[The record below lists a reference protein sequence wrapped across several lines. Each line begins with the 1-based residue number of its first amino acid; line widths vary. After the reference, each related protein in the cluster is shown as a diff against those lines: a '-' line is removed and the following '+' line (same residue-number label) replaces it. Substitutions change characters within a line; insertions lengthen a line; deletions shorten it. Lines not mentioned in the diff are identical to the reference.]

1 MNTLLMNRL
10 LIPAFLIVLLV
21 TPPLN
26 AQSKTASVSAKAK
39 AKANPAVKS
48 RQPKTELWRRTE
60 LFFGCSK
67 PDGSNISEKHFLQ
80 FVSTEITPRFPNG
93 LTVLPSRGQYLDT
106 SGTLVKER
114 SMQIILFYPT
124 AMRDANRK
132 IEEIRAAYKLA
143 FQQES
148 VLRVDTTALVSF

>member
-1 MNTLLMNRL
+1 MNKLLMNRL
-10 LIPAFLIVLLV
+10 LIPACLIVLLSA
-21 TPPLN
+21 PSFN
-26 AQSKTASVSAKAK
+26 AQSKTASAPAKAK
-39 AKANPAVKS
+39 AKSATKS
-48 RQPKTELWRRTE
+48 GQPKTELWRRTE

-80 FVSTEITPRFPNG
+80 FVSAEITPRFPDG

-132 IEEIRAAYKLA
+132 IEDIRAAYKKA